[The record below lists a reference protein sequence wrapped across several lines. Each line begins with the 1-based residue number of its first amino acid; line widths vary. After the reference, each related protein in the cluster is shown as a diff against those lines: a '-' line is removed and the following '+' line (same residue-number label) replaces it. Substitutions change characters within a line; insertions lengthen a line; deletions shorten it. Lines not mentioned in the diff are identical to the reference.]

1 MVCMVFDNPP
11 CSPKPK
17 TCWLAPANTFL
28 VLASCSLQTGVLVC
42 SVQFSVHSLPITAVT
57 DHYDQCWCSDFTSSL
72 LQVYL
77 VCVILCFFADRS
89 VSPCLFLCYLVCET
103 RSQISESRQF
113 VLSELREPRVV
124 GSILLTWYSWD
135 SNPGMHTCDVVVSQ
149 MSYH

>member
-1 MVCMVFDNPP
+1 MDVCARAMGALKYTGTVDNFYFF
-11 CSPKPK
+11 S
-17 TCWLAPANTFL
+17 
-28 VLASCSLQTGVLVC
+28 

-77 VCVILCFFADRS
+77 VCVILCFLC

-103 RSQISESRQF
+103 CSQISESRQF
-113 VLSELREPRVV
+113 VMSELREPRVV

-135 SNPGMHTCDVVVSQ
+135 SNPDMHTCDVVVSQ